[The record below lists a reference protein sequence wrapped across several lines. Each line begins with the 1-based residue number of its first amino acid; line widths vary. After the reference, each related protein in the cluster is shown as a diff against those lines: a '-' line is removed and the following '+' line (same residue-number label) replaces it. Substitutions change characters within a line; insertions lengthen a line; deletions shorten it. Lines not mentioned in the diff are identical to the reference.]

1 MLKHK
6 SFEGISLKWGK
17 CELCLI
23 VHSDVWFCPQ
33 VEYSL
38 VPQDG
43 SGGSLGSEDAFRI
56 DPKSGVITTRTL
68 LDREQVEV
76 FTLVV
81 MATDQ
86 GLPSAGGQ
94 QSSTCTVVVHVI
106 DDNDNYPQFTE
117 RTYTVQVPE
126 DINWNKNP
134 VIAAVK

>member
-1 MLKHK
+1 MTC
-6 SFEGISLKWGK
+6 S
-17 CELCLI
+17 
-23 VHSDVWFCPQ
+23 FCPQ

-38 VPQDG
+38 VPQGG
-43 SGGSLGSEDAFRI
+43 SGGSSGLEDAFRI
-56 DPKSGVITTRTL
+56 DPKSGVITTRSA

-76 FTLVV
+76 YTLVV

-94 QSSTCTVVVHVI
+94 RSSTCTVVVRVI

-126 DINWNKNP
+126 DVNWNKNP